1 MTWHVLY
8 RDHAGDQIV
17 RHPSPEETIRAVSER
32 VESASELKFVMV
44 RLDRTICINTMLR
57 VMVRSSRTMT

>member
-17 RHPSPEETIRAVSER
+17 RHPSPEETIKVAC
-32 VESASELKFVMV
+32 LL
-44 RLDRTICINTMLR
+44 LDDGCEVYGIGTGPLSDSIGKDEIARIHDLWA
-57 VMVRSSRTMT
+57 